1 MAFFIASSPHLRSKR
16 STADVM
22 RWVLACALPGL
33 IAQTYFFGYG
43 TLIQLLLAISVAVAL
58 EAGIMLLRKRSPIS
72 ALRASLSE
80 HSGKKQRGGTQG
92 DSRSLSRPSHHGG
105 SS

>member
-43 TLIQLLLAISVAVAL
+43 TLIQLLLAISVQSQHCAITARWL
-58 EAGIMLLRKRSPIS
+58 PHGY
-72 ALRASLSE
+72 
-80 HSGKKQRGGTQG
+80 
-92 DSRSLSRPSHHGG
+92 SRSLSRHGG